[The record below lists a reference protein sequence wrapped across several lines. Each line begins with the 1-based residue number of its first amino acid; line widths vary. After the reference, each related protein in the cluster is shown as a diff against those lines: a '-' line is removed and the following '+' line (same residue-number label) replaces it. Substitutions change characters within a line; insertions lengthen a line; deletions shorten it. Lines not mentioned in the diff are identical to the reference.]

1 MFSFNPVIFQVWSLE
16 DFDPAV
22 TESLGNLLGMQIHG
36 SSLDPLNQ
44 KLWSLRPSNLLSPPV
59 NFDAY
64 SSLRT

>member
-1 MFSFNPVIFQVWSLE
+1 MMFSFNPVIFQVWSLE

-44 KLWSLRPSNLLSPPV
+44 KL
-59 NFDAY
+59 
-64 SSLRT
+64 